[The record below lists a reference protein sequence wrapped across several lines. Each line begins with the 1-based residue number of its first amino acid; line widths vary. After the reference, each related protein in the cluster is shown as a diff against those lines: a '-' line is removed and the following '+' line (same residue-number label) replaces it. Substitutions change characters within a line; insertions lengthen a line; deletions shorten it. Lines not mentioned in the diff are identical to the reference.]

1 MDIRV
6 WQTSKNTFAEYVN
19 LGGPSSVLKRL
30 TKIQPVVAFS
40 KICHKL
46 EMSNSSSWPV
56 GWHCPAIACK
66 STHAYDKCV
75 LLEQIELGPSTVP
88 THHTLSKT
96 PHAKTNDTN
105 LYTGPEPGKIF
116 RNVESLYKRI
126 WKNDFTKTNN
136 MRLMQD
142 CTVPYYCTPSK
153 CEFSIG
159 PERHWLLSCHWIH
172 C

>member
-6 WQTSKNTFAEYVN
+6 WQTSKNTFAEDVN

-105 LYTGPEPGKIF
+105 LYTGPEPGKI
-116 RNVESLYKRI
+116 E
-126 WKNDFTKTNN
+126 
-136 MRLMQD
+136 M
-142 CTVPYYCTPSK
+142 
-153 CEFSIG
+153 
-159 PERHWLLSCHWIH
+159 
-172 C
+172 